1 MRSSSSRCRRTLRFR
16 YPSQR
21 SSPDV
26 DRFHFEDLG
35 HRLRNGRLMAQSNSE
50 EGGDV
55 RVGTLMIGET
65 APTGGYF
72 FTGFEVP
79 SVAAGRCEVG

>member
-1 MRSSSSRCRRTLRFR
+1 
-16 YPSQR
+16 
-21 SSPDV
+21 V
-26 DRFHFEDLG
+26 DQFHFEDLG